1 MPLSGRTD
9 VGSRDRAA
17 GSASSQVVNMSEIM
31 KDKATHLAKNRGSV
45 SSLGSHE
52 IRVKDF
58 FGRYKDSVSTVS
70 YLDEHGHHEDSLR
83 PAIQLENTY
92 QLGPTK
98 YFPITAV
105 NNILKDVVV
114 SYLQEEQYEAELCRQ
129 MTKTISEVIKA
140 RIKDLMVPRFKII
153 VIIYIGQLGKQSM
166 QIGSRC
172 LWDTTSD
179 TFSSYSFKNR
189 SLFALANVYALY
201 SE

>member
-1 MPLSGRTD
+1 
-9 VGSRDRAA
+9 
-17 GSASSQVVNMSEIM
+17 MSEIM

-52 IRVKDF
+52 IRAKDF

-70 YLDEHGHHEDSLR
+70 YMDEHGHHEDSLR